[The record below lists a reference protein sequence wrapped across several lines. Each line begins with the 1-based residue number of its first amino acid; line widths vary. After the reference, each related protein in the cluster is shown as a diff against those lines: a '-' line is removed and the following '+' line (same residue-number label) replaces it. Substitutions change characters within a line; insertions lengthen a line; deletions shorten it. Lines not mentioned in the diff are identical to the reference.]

1 MTPHK
6 IENFKRS
13 RLKLLRLIAV
23 LLLTILY
30 HDSQAQVA
38 LEYQVLIADSALYFD
53 GVQQT
58 GSNPPNTQG
67 QYDFR
72 FGRFISAHGDCIKTM
87 GKYVFMTW
95 YKGGKFDR
103 HVRLTR
109 YDTETGV
116 LKTIEF
122 PHTHTGYLNQW
133 WIGES
138 HNTIAIGVSPLD
150 GTIHLIYD
158 MHAYSDTRPSDG
170 SLSDDYF
177 RYSYSVQGAATVP
190 DSSFTLNQFVQSP
203 NGDYKHISLA
213 GDENNRNEDYPNLSG
228 LTYPKFFLNDCNE
241 LLMYIREGGN
251 NNAAYKFSKYDHS
264 TGDWSGF
271 TGFNVLNAKSR
282 GEPFNWGLYGSIK
295 YVNGKIRI
303 GFQQRSSNNNDKYL
317 YQNGFYYAYSDDQNG
332 QNNWKD
338 YQGNGFNLPL
348 LDPDMIKIAEPGDYV
363 STTLQNK
370 VRIVS
375 GFDWTVTQAGD
386 VHFIG
391 RVKDDENNVI
401 TYVHSYQ
408 SGGTGD
414 FVSTT
419 DFSGGEAI
427 YTAGN
432 NVYLIGLNSSGR
444 VKVEKAP
451 GGTNAFTTVYEATSG
466 DQFTHGRIHIAD
478 GKLYY
483 YLMKKVSTGS
493 ARPLYLQVINLDIQP
508 TSEEILSGIYRF
520 KNVAS
525 GEYMESDGYE
535 VTLSPSSGGIAKEWR
550 IVHVEGEYYNIE
562 SEVNDRGVLRAA
574 PDSTI
579 INTSF
584 ASPIADTDKLWK
596 AISLCG
602 NAYRFESKVPD
613 RDYLMAEEPSG
624 NVLWGQSLGDDTRWV
639 LEDVLALSIAPTE
652 ESQYTIHPNPAK
664 TFVQIENIKDFQ
676 TLRLIDLSG
685 REVLQQAFPSGVS
698 EWKLSVE
705 SLSPGMYHLQL
716 IGEKSLVSKKLI
728 IE

>member
-1 MTPHK
+1 MTPY
-6 IENFKRS
+6 NSANVKRS
-13 RLKLLRLIAV
+13 RQKLYGLIVV
-23 LLLTILY
+23 LFLSILY

-58 GSNPPNTQG
+58 GSNPPNVQG

-95 YKGGKFDR
+95 YKGGKLDR

-109 YDTETGV
+109 YDTTTGV

-138 HNTIAIGVSPLD
+138 HNTIAIGISPLD

-158 MHAYSDTRPSDG
+158 MHAYSATRPSDG
-170 SLSDDYF
+170 SFTDDYF
-177 RYSYSVQGAATVP
+177 RYSYSLPGAATVA
-190 DSSFTLNQFVQSP
+190 DSNFTLSQFVQSP

-213 GDENNRNEDYPNLSG
+213 GDENNRNEDYSNLSG

-241 LLMYIREGGN
+241 LFMYIREGGSSN
-251 NNAAYKFSKYDHS
+251 GAYKFTKYDHS
-264 TGDWSGF
+264 TGNWSGF
-271 TGFNVLNAKSR
+271 TSFNVLNAKSK

-303 GFQQRSSNNNDKYL
+303 GFQQRSSNNNDKYRL
-317 YQNGFYYAYSDDQNG
+317 QNGFYYAYSDNQNG
-332 QNNWKD
+332 QDSWKD

-348 LDPDMIKIAEPGDYV
+348 LDPDKIKIAEPGDYV
-363 STTLQNK
+363 STTLPNK
-370 VRIVS
+370 VQIWS
-375 GFDWTVTQAGD
+375 DFDWTVTQAGD

-391 RVKDDENNVI
+391 RVKDEENNV
-401 TYVHSYQ
+401 TRYVHSYQ
-408 SGGTGD
+408 PGGAGN
-414 FVSTT
+414 FVTT
-419 DFSGGEAI
+419 TNFSGGKAI

-432 NVYLIGLNSSGR
+432 NVYLIGLNASGR
-444 VKVEKAP
+444 VKVERAL
-451 GGTNAFTTVYEATSG
+451 GGTNDFTTVYEATSG

-483 YLMKKVSTGS
+483 YLMKKVSAGS
-493 ARPLYLQVINLDIQP
+493 ARPLYLQVIDLDIEP
-508 TSEEILSGIYRF
+508 TPPVVLSGTYRF

-525 GEYMESDGYE
+525 GAYMESEGTD
-535 VTLSPSSGGIAKEWR
+535 VTLSPSSSGVAQAWR

-596 AISLCG
+596 AIPLCG
-602 NAYRFESKVPD
+602 NIYRFESKVPD
-613 RDYLMAEEPSG
+613 RDYLMAERTSG
-624 NVLWGQSLGDDTRWV
+624 KVLWGQSLEDDTKWI
-639 LEDVLALSIAPTE
+639 LEDVLALSIAPIA
-652 ESQYTIHPNPAK
+652 ESQYTIYPNPA
-664 TFVQIENIKDFQ
+664 TSFVHIGNIKNFH
-676 TLRLIDLSG
+676 TLRLIDWSG
-685 REVLQQAFPSGVS
+685 REVQHQALPASTS

-705 SLSPGMYHLQL
+705 SLSPGMYHVQL
-716 IGEKSLVSKKLI
+716 VGAESLVSKKLI